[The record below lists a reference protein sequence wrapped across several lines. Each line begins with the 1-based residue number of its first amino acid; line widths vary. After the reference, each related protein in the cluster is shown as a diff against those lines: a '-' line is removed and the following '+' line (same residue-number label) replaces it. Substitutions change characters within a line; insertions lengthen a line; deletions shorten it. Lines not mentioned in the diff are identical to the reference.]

1 LKNPPAVSS
10 ATSPSVTS
18 PKGPRILVVEDDA
31 SLRNLVCRYL
41 EDFGFQV
48 IELDNGR
55 DVLAQV
61 LRGVDA
67 VVLDLH
73 LPEMDG
79 LEVIRQL
86 RKSSSVPVVIVSAR
100 GEAVDRVAGLELGAD
115 DYLTK
120 PFLPR
125 ELVARLRAM
134 LRRAQPGS
142 NPSIATP
149 AQQAAQ
155 PHLVVNVLTRTVSLE
170 GTPVDLTPKEYELL
184 CLLFQAPGKTF
195 TRDELLD
202 RVWGPEYVGETR
214 RVDLQISRLR
224 NKLARPGKPALIAS
238 VWGVGYRFSP

>member
-1 LKNPPAVSS
+1 M
-10 ATSPSVTS
+10 
-18 PKGPRILVVEDDA
+18 
-31 SLRNLVCRYL
+31 RNLVCRYL
-41 EDFGFQV
+41 EEFGFRV
-48 IELDNGR
+48 LELDRGR
-55 DVLAQV
+55 EVVTTV
-61 LRGVDA
+61 LREGVDA

-86 RKSSSVPVVIVSAR
+86 RQSSSVPVVIVSAR

-134 LRRAQPGS
+134 LRRVQPA
-142 NPSIATP
+142 PAERKEVETP
-149 AQQAAQ
+149 L
-155 PHLVVNVLTRTVSLE
+155 LVVNTDTRTVILE
-170 GTPVDLTPKEYELL
+170 GEPVELTPKEYELL
-184 CLLFQAPGKTF
+184 CLLFHAPGKTF

-224 NKLARPGKPALIAS
+224 NKLARPGKPAVIAS